1 MKVSKNFI
9 LREIAGEYMLV
20 PVGTAA
26 AGFNGLITMN
36 EIGSFI
42 FKALRE
48 EQTEAALVEQ
58 ILAEY
63 DIDRETALADL
74 REFLQQL
81 RELGALDEG

>member
-9 LREIAGEYMLV
+9 LREIAGEFMLV

-36 EIGSFI
+36 EIGQFI

-48 EQTEAALVEQ
+48 EQTEDALVEK
-58 ILAEY
+58 ILGEY
-63 DIDRETALADL
+63 EIDQETARRDL
-74 REFLQQL
+74 EDFLEEL
-81 RELGALDEG
+81 RRVGALLEE